1 MFTLARHAAVY
12 VAVPTALIS
21 FVPGL
26 AKAAVFTL
34 EEATIT
40 DINKA
45 FDAGILTSE
54 SLVQLYLNRIAA
66 YDDAGPTINS
76 VLAIN
81 PNVLDIAIKLD
92 VERQLYGPRSPLH
105 GIPIL
110 LKDNHDT
117 FDMPTTGGSAALA
130 GSIPRNDAFV
140 VQKFRDAGAII
151 LGKAEMDEYAISG
164 SGYSSIGGATV
175 NPYNFLRT
183 SAGSSGGTGA
193 AIAANF
199 AVLGMGSDTG
209 GSIRTPC
216 SFQGLACIRPTR
228 GLVSLDGIIPFVLSR
243 DMIGPMA
250 RTVTDAAI
258 ALGAIAEFDPNNPSF
273 ITPIAAPEVEL
284 DKFFT
289 DYTQFLNP
297 KALEGA
303 RIGVVRNYL
312 GLENG
317 VDPEITKLTEDALE
331 IMRSLGA
338 TTVDVSFERSF
349 LSTMSGLYGTAIP
362 VEQKV
367 YLEEYLST
375 LSPEYPKTINDLIA
389 ALSAPEVAQ
398 SETPSIILNTLR
410 RSAVSP
416 GFSDPNY
423 ITVAE
428 VLTPFVRT
436 TLLDTLDSLNLD
448 TFLFPTVNSFARPL
462 FGTTDPTFINYPGA
476 PPARQ
481 AEFASSVGLPDIT
494 VPGGFSSMG
503 LPMTLSFTGRPYS
516 EPTLLGL
523 AYAFEQ
529 ATQFRRPSPLL
540 PPLPGE
546 VIDYTPIPEPEPV
559 PEPGMIPAFL
569 VLGASAFAI
578 KQMKRK
584 RNLGYESFLTQASM
598 EDCKPINPSTAVECS
613 QS

>member
-1 MFTLARHAAVY
+1 MFTLARR
-12 VAVPTALIS
+12 TALYLAAPAALIG
-21 FVPGL
+21 FVPSI
-26 AKAAVFTL
+26 AEAAVFTL
-34 EEATIT
+34 KEATIA
-40 DINKA
+40 DINQA
-45 FDAGILTSE
+45 FNAGILTSE

-76 VLAIN
+76 VLTIN
-81 PNVLDIAIKLD
+81 PNVLETAIQLD
-92 VERQLYGPRSPLH
+92 LERQISGPRSPLH

-117 FDMPTTGGSAALA
+117 FDMPTTGGSAALI
-130 GSIPRNDAFV
+130 GSIPPDDAFV
-140 VQKFRDAGAII
+140 VQKFREAGAII
-151 LGKAEMDEYAISG
+151 LGKTEMDEYAISG

-250 RTVTDAAI
+250 RTVTDAAF
-258 ALGAIAEFDPNNPSF
+258 ALGTIVEFDPNNPSF

-297 KALEGA
+297 SGLEGA

-317 VDPEITKLTEDALE
+317 VDPEITQLTEEALE
-331 IMRSLGA
+331 IMRGLGA

-349 LSTMSGLYGTAIP
+349 LSTLSGLYGTAIP

-367 YLEEYLST
+367 YLEDYLST
-375 LSPEYPKTINDLIA
+375 LGSEYPKTIDDLIA
-389 ALSAPEVAQ
+389 VLESPEVAE

-410 RSAVSP
+410 RSAASE
-416 GFSDPNY
+416 GLSDPNY
-423 ITVAE
+423 INVAD
-428 VLTPFVRT
+428 VLTPFVRN
-436 TLLDTLDSLNLD
+436 TLLDTLDSMNLD

-481 AEFASSVGLPDIT
+481 VEFASSVGFPDIT
-494 VPGGFSSMG
+494 VPGGFSSTG

-516 EPTLLGL
+516 EPKLLGL
-523 AYAFEQ
+523 TYAFEQ

-546 VIDYTPIPEPEPV
+546 VIDKEPIPEPV

-569 VLGASAFAI
+569 AFGASAFAI

-584 RNLGYESFLTQASM
+584 RRSDYEDFLAQTPM
-598 EDCKPINPSTAVECS
+598 ESCKPMNPSTAVSSS

>member
-1 MFTLARHAAVY
+1 VYLAAPATLIA
-12 VAVPTALIS
+12 
-21 FVPGL
+21 FVPSI
-26 AKAAVFTL
+26 AEAAVFTL
-34 EEATIT
+34 EEATIA
-40 DINKA
+40 DINQA
-45 FDAGILTSE
+45 FNTGILTSE

-76 VLAIN
+76 VLTIN
-81 PNVLDIAIKLD
+81 PNVLETAIQLD
-92 VERQLYGPRSPLH
+92 LERQISGPRSPLH

-117 FDMPTTGGSAALA
+117 FDLPTTGGSAALI
-130 GSIPRNDAFV
+130 GSIPPDDAFV
-140 VQKFRDAGAII
+140 VQKFREAGAII
-151 LGKAEMDEYAISG
+151 LGKTEMDEYAISG

-250 RTVTDAAI
+250 RTVTDAAF
-258 ALGAIAEFDPNNPSF
+258 ALGTIVEFDPNNPSF

-289 DYTQFLNP
+289 DYTQFLNSG
-297 KALEGA
+297 ALEGA

-317 VDPEITKLTEDALE
+317 VDPEITQLTEEALE
-331 IMRSLGA
+331 IMLSLGA

-349 LSTMSGLYGTAIP
+349 LSTLNGLYGTAIP

-367 YLEEYLST
+367 YLEDYLST
-375 LSPEYPKTINDLIA
+375 LGSEYPKTIDDLIA
-389 ALSAPEVAQ
+389 VLESPEVAE

-410 RSAVSP
+410 RSAASE

-423 ITVAE
+423 INVAD
-428 VLTPFVRT
+428 VLTPFVRN
-436 TLLDTLDSLNLD
+436 TLLDTLDSMNLD

-462 FGTTDPTFINYPGA
+462 FGTTDPTFISYPGA

-481 AEFASSVGLPDIT
+481 AEFASSVGFPDIT
-494 VPGGFSSMG
+494 VPGGFSSTG

-516 EPTLLGL
+516 ESKLLGL

-546 VIDYTPIPEPEPV
+546 VIDQEPIPEPI

-569 VLGASAFAI
+569 AFGASAFAV

-584 RNLGYESFLTQASM
+584 RKADYKAFLAQTSM
-598 EDCKPINPSTAVECS
+598 ESCKLVNASTAVS
-613 QS
+613 SARS

>member
-1 MFTLARHAAVY
+1 MFILVRRTAIYLAAPA
-12 VAVPTALIS
+12 ALIGL
-21 FVPGL
+21 VPSI
-26 AKAAVFTL
+26 AEAATFTL
-34 EEATIT
+34 EEATIA
-40 DINKA
+40 DINQA
-45 FDAGILTSE
+45 FNSGILTSE

-76 VLAIN
+76 VLTIN
-81 PNVLDIAIKLD
+81 PNVLETAKQLD
-92 VERQLYGPRSPLH
+92 LERQLSGSRSPLH

-117 FDMPTTGGSAALA
+117 VDMPTTGGSAALI
-130 GSIPRNDAFV
+130 GSIPPDDAFV
-140 VQKFRDAGAII
+140 VQKFREAGAII
-151 LGKAEMDEYAISG
+151 LGKTEMDEYAVSG

-199 AVLGMGSDTG
+199 SVLGMGSDTG

-250 RTVTDAAI
+250 RTVTDAAF
-258 ALGAIAEFDPNNPSF
+258 ALGTIAEFDPNNPSF
-273 ITPIAAPEVEL
+273 ITPIAAPEVEP

-297 KALEGA
+297 GALEGA

-317 VDPEITKLTEDALE
+317 VDPEITQLTEEALE

-338 TTVDVSFERSF
+338 TTVDVSFENSF
-349 LSTMSGLYGTAIP
+349 LSTLSGLYGTAIP

-367 YLEEYLST
+367 YLENYLST
-375 LSPEYPKTINDLIA
+375 LGSEYPKTIDDLIA
-389 ALSAPEVAQ
+389 VLESPEVAE
-398 SETPSIILNTLR
+398 SETPSIVLNTLR
-410 RSAVSP
+410 RSAASE

-423 ITVAE
+423 INVAD
-428 VLTPFVRT
+428 VLTPFVRN
-436 TLLDTLDSLNLD
+436 TLLDTLDSMNLD

-481 AEFASSVGLPDIT
+481 VEFASSVGFPDIT
-494 VPGGFSSMG
+494 VPGGFSSTG

-516 EPTLLGL
+516 EPKLLGL
-523 AYAFEQ
+523 TYAFEQ
-529 ATQFRRPSPLL
+529 ATQFRRSSPLL
-540 PPLPGE
+540 PPLLGE
-546 VIDYTPIPEPEPV
+546 VIDQEPI

-569 VLGASAFAI
+569 VFGASAFAI

-584 RNLGYESFLTQASM
+584 RKADYEAFLAQTPM
-598 EDCKPINPSTAVECS
+598 ESCKPVNTSTAVGSS